1 MSQSIDIVHRDD
13 GGWAVLTA
21 QWTRI
26 LRSFRKQRSALLGF
40 GLLAV
45 AVLAAVLA
53 PVLAPMD
60 PAAQSLDR
68 NLLPPLSVSDGRMFL
83 MGTDH
88 LGRDILSRV
97 IFSAR
102 VSLTVGFLSVFF
114 SGAIGLTVGL
124 VSGYYGGRVDFFL
137 MRLVDLVLSF
147 PFILLAL
154 ATIAILGSSML
165 LIIAVISLRIWV
177 VFARVVR
184 GTVLSIREREFV
196 QAARALGA
204 HDLRLILLHILP
216 NVLSPC
222 IIIGSL
228 YLGRM
233 IIIESG
239 LSFLGLGVP
248 PPAPSW
254 GGMLSEGRNHIYS
267 SWWVVTFPGLSI
279 MLTVLGSNLLG
290 DWMRN
295 VMDPRLRD

>member
-1 MSQSIDIVHRDD
+1 MSRSIDVIH
-13 GGWAVLTA
+13 GGEWAEAAAQWARVLRSLRRQKSAVLG
-21 QWTRI
+21 I
-26 LRSFRKQRSALLGF
+26 V
-40 GLLAV
+40 LLALAVVV
-45 AVLAAVLA
+45 ALFA
-53 PVLAPMD
+53 PYLAPMD
-60 PAAQSLDR
+60 PGSQALGR
-68 NLLPPLSVSDGRMFL
+68 NLLPPLTVADGRMFL

-88 LGRDILSRV
+88 LGRDILSRL
-97 IFSAR
+97 IFSGR
-102 VSLTVGFLSVFF
+102 VSLTVGFFSVLF
-114 SGAIGLTVGL
+114 SAAIGLAIGL
-124 VSGYYGGRVDFFL
+124 VSGYYGGRVDFCL

-154 ATIAILGSSML
+154 ATIAILGPSIL

-184 GTVLSIREREFV
+184 GVSLSIREREFV
-196 QAARALGA
+196 QAALALGA
-204 HDLRLILLHILP
+204 GDLRVIARHILP

-248 PPAPSW
+248 PPTPSW
-254 GGMLSEGRNHIYS
+254 GGMLSEGRNYIYT

-279 MLTVLGSNLLG
+279 MLTVLGSNLVG
-290 DWMRN
+290 DWLRN
-295 VMDPRLRD
+295 ILDPRLRD

>member
-1 MSQSIDIVHRDD
+1 MSRSIDDIH
-13 GGWAVLTA
+13 GGEWAAAAAQWARVLRSLRRQKSAVLG
-21 QWTRI
+21 I
-26 LRSFRKQRSALLGF
+26 V
-40 GLLAV
+40 LLALAVVV
-45 AVLAAVLA
+45 ALFA
-53 PVLAPMD
+53 PYLAPMD
-60 PAAQSLDR
+60 PGSQALGR
-68 NLLPPLSVSDGRMFL
+68 NLLPPLTVADGRMFL

-88 LGRDILSRV
+88 LGRDILSRL
-97 IFSAR
+97 IFSGR
-102 VSLTVGFLSVFF
+102 VSLTVGFFSVLF
-114 SGAIGLTVGL
+114 SAAIGLAIGL

-154 ATIAILGSSML
+154 ATIAILGPSIL

-184 GTVLSIREREFV
+184 GVSLSIREREFV
-196 QAARALGA
+196 QAALALGA
-204 HDLRLILLHILP
+204 GDLRVIARHILP

-248 PPAPSW
+248 PPTPSW
-254 GGMLSEGRNHIYS
+254 GGMLSEGRNYIYT

-279 MLTVLGSNLLG
+279 MLTVLGSNLVG
-290 DWMRN
+290 DWLRN
-295 VMDPRLRD
+295 ILDPRLRD

>member
-1 MSQSIDIVHRDD
+1 MSRSIDVIH
-13 GGWAVLTA
+13 GGEWAAAAAQWARVLRSLRRQKSAVLG
-21 QWTRI
+21 I
-26 LRSFRKQRSALLGF
+26 V
-40 GLLAV
+40 LLALAVVV
-45 AVLAAVLA
+45 ALFA
-53 PVLAPMD
+53 PYLAPMD
-60 PAAQSLDR
+60 PGSQALGR
-68 NLLPPLSVSDGRMFL
+68 NLLPPLTVADGRMFL

-88 LGRDILSRV
+88 LGRDILSRL
-97 IFSAR
+97 IFSGR
-102 VSLTVGFLSVFF
+102 VSLTVGFFSVLF
-114 SGAIGLTVGL
+114 SAAIGLAIGL
-124 VSGYYGGRVDFFL
+124 VSGYYGGRVDFCL

-154 ATIAILGSSML
+154 ATIAILGPSIL

-184 GTVLSIREREFV
+184 GVSLSIREREFV
-196 QAARALGA
+196 QAALALGA
-204 HDLRLILLHILP
+204 GDLRVIARHILP

-248 PPAPSW
+248 PPTPSW
-254 GGMLSEGRNHIYS
+254 GGMLSEGRNYIYT

-279 MLTVLGSNLLG
+279 MLTVLGSNLVG
-290 DWMRN
+290 DWLRN
-295 VMDPRLRD
+295 ILDPRLRD

>member
-1 MSQSIDIVHRDD
+1 MSRSIDDIH
-13 GGWAVLTA
+13 GGEWAAAAAQWARVLRSLRRQKSAVLG
-21 QWTRI
+21 I
-26 LRSFRKQRSALLGF
+26 V
-40 GLLAV
+40 LLALAVVV
-45 AVLAAVLA
+45 ALFA
-53 PVLAPMD
+53 PYLAPMD
-60 PAAQSLDR
+60 PGSQALGR
-68 NLLPPLSVSDGRMFL
+68 NLLPPLTVADGRMFL

-88 LGRDILSRV
+88 LGRDILSRL
-97 IFSAR
+97 IFSGR
-102 VSLTVGFLSVFF
+102 VSLTVGFFSVLF
-114 SGAIGLTVGL
+114 SAAIGLAIGL
-124 VSGYYGGRVDFFL
+124 VSGYYGGRVDFCL

-154 ATIAILGSSML
+154 ATIAILGPSIL

-184 GTVLSIREREFV
+184 GVSLSIREREFV
-196 QAARALGA
+196 QAALALGA
-204 HDLRLILLHILP
+204 GDLRVIARHILP

-248 PPAPSW
+248 PPTPSW
-254 GGMLSEGRNHIYS
+254 GGMLSEGRNYIYT

-279 MLTVLGSNLLG
+279 MLTVLGSNLVG
-290 DWMRN
+290 DWLRN
-295 VMDPRLRD
+295 ILDPRLRD

>member
-1 MSQSIDIVHRDD
+1 MSRSIDVIH
-13 GGWAVLTA
+13 GGEWAAAAAQWARVLRSLRRQKSAVLG
-21 QWTRI
+21 I
-26 LRSFRKQRSALLGF
+26 V
-40 GLLAV
+40 LLALAVVV
-45 AVLAAVLA
+45 ALFA
-53 PVLAPMD
+53 PYLAPMD
-60 PAAQSLDR
+60 PGSQALGR
-68 NLLPPLSVSDGRMFL
+68 NLLPPLTVADGRMFL

-88 LGRDILSRV
+88 LGRDILSRL
-97 IFSAR
+97 IFSGR
-102 VSLTVGFLSVFF
+102 VSLTVGFFSVLF
-114 SGAIGLTVGL
+114 SAAIGLAIGL
-124 VSGYYGGRVDFFL
+124 VSGYYGGRVDFCL

-154 ATIAILGSSML
+154 ATIAILGPSIL

-184 GTVLSIREREFV
+184 GVALSIREREFV
-196 QAARALGA
+196 QAALALGA
-204 HDLRLILLHILP
+204 SDLRVVLRHILP

-248 PPAPSW
+248 PPTPSW
-254 GGMLSEGRNHIYS
+254 GGMLSEGRNYIYT

-279 MLTVLGSNLLG
+279 MLTVLGSNLVG
-290 DWMRN
+290 DWLRN
-295 VMDPRLRD
+295 ILDPRLRD